1 MGDKFVSDLMT
12 TPVHTITPDHSLA
25 DLAELFDRH
34 DVRHVPV
41 IDAEGD
47 VVGLVS
53 DRDLL
58 RNVLTDQADVPL
70 SVRESAMHGTRVETV
85 MTVEVVTLEPN
96 DTARRASRVLLENK
110 FGCIPVTEGAR
121 LVGIITQSDFLRVF
135 AEGAE

>member
-1 MGDKFVSDLMT
+1 MGGKLVSDLMT
-12 TPVHTITPDHSLA
+12 VPVHTITPDHSLA

-96 DTARRASRVLLENK
+96 DTARRAARMLLENK
-110 FGCIPVTEGAR
+110 FGCIPVTEGSR

>member
-1 MGDKFVSDLMT
+1 MGEKLVSDLMT
-12 TPVHTITPDHSLA
+12 VPVHSITAESSLA

-47 VVGLVS
+47 VIGLVS

-70 SVRESAMHGTRVETV
+70 SVRESAMHGTLVESV

-96 DTARRASRVLLENK
+96 ETARRAARVMLENK
-110 FGCIPVTEGAR
+110 FGCIPITEGSR